1 MEPLKHPTINDVA
14 QRAGVSKSLVSLVM
28 RGSPT
33 VSDERR
39 AAVLDA
45 ASELN
50 YRPNAAA
57 RSLVRQRSGVLGVV
71 LSDLHNP
78 FFADVAD
85 GIEEGAVSA
94 GYRALLSSGFLDAER
109 ERIAV
114 DTLLQLRADGLILLG
129 NVGPIELF
137 ESVARSVPTVTISRE
152 TPSTFMDS
160 VRDDDRLGAGMLV
173 DHLVELGHRR
183 IVHISPGDPA
193 GGPGRRAGYEMRM
206 RHHGL
211 EDEIAVVDGAFTRDG
226 GGRAMESILGSGD
239 LPTAVIAP
247 NDFAAIGVLEV
258 ADAAGVDVPGLLSV
272 TGYDNI
278 SMARMGRIDLTTI
291 AQPAV
296 ELGQTAVQLLRERI
310 EEGRVET
317 RDIVLPPSL
326 VVGGTT
332 GAPAG

>member
-1 MEPLKHPTINDVA
+1 MERLKHPTINDVA

-137 ESVARSVPTVTISRE
+137 ESVSRSVPTVTISRE
-152 TPSTFMDS
+152 NPSSFMDS

-183 IVHISPGDPA
+183 IVHISPG
-193 GGPGRRAGYEMRM
+193 RRARQEGR
-206 RHHGL
+206 L
-211 EDEIAVVDGAFTRDG
+211 RD
-226 GGRAMESILGSGD
+226 
-239 LPTAVIAP
+239 
-247 NDFAAIGVLEV
+247 
-258 ADAAGVDVPGLLSV
+258 ADAAP
-272 TGYDNI
+272 
-278 SMARMGRIDLTTI
+278 R
-291 AQPAV
+291 
-296 ELGQTAVQLLRERI
+296 
-310 EEGRVET
+310 
-317 RDIVLPPSL
+317 
-326 VVGGTT
+326 VGGRDR
-332 GAPAG
+332 GGGWGIHPRRRRSCHASDPWLR